1 MRRRRRARPPAQ
13 RSRSPIWSGSVRRD
27 QCRRTASR
35 RRGDKVMA
43 SATPHI
49 LYCHCA
55 YAQVVPVETKT
66 AVLEHL
72 SASGVAFEAVPDL
85 CEMSAKGDA
94 GLAEIAAAG
103 ATIVACYPRAVRWL
117 FNAAGTPLPADVTVV
132 NMREAAP
139 ADVAAALGL
148 PAQVDLP

>member
-1 MRRRRRARPPAQ
+1 M
-13 RSRSPIWSGSVRRD
+13 S
-27 QCRRTASR
+27 
-35 RRGDKVMA
+35 
-43 SATPHI
+43 SATSRI

-66 AVLEHL
+66 AVLEQL

-85 CEMSAKGDA
+85 CEMSAKRDA
-94 GLAEIAAAG
+94 GLAEIAAGG

-117 FNAAGTPLPADVTVV
+117 FNAAGTPLSPDVTVV
-132 NMREAAP
+132 NMREVAA

-148 PAQVDLP
+148 EPRVETS

>member
-1 MRRRRRARPPAQ
+1 
-13 RSRSPIWSGSVRRD
+13 
-27 QCRRTASR
+27 
-35 RRGDKVMA
+35 MA
-43 SATPHI
+43 SAMPTI

-66 AVLEHL
+66 AVLEQL

-85 CEMSAKGDA
+85 CEMSAKRDA
-94 GLAEIAAAG
+94 GLAEIAAGG

-117 FNAAGTPLPADVTVV
+117 FNAAGTPLAPDVSVV
-132 NMREAAP
+132 NMREAAA

-148 PAQVDLP
+148 KPQVETT